1 MRAKR
6 RKKGKAKMFTVY
18 RNDTICELVKKLKDR
33 ADNTNDDI
41 EKSVKAIISKVKAEG
56 DKALFEYSEV
66 FDKVKLSSL
75 RMTEEQKA
83 DAIARVSPELK
94 ETIDR
99 AAKNIYAFHEKQK
112 QQSWIDNQ
120 GGRIMGQRVLPLRR
134 VGLYVP
140 GGSAAYP
147 SSVLMN
153 AIPAKVAGVESIVMV
168 TPPKNDGINPAVI
181 YAAQVAGVSDIVTVG
196 GAQAVAAMAYGTE
209 SIEQVDK
216 IVGPGNIFVATAKRL
231 VFGTVDIDMF
241 AGPSEVLVI
250 ADEKAD
256 PAYVAADFM
265 SQAEHDPMAASILVT
280 TSENLVC
287 EVKKEI
293 EKQIKTL
300 SRAEIIE
307 KSLLSYGS
315 AVIVDTLDDAAR
327 ISDIIAPEHLE
338 LMVENPFELLGK
350 VRNAGSVFLG
360 ANSPEPLGDYFAGP
374 NHVLPTNGTARFSS
388 ALSTDSFVKKSSYLY
403 YSESALSEAAED
415 IIRFASAEG
424 LTAHANSIAV
434 RKK

>member
-1 MRAKR
+1 
-6 RKKGKAKMFTVY
+6 MFKVY
-18 RNDTICELVKKLKDR
+18 TSQTLNELIKKLKDR
-33 ADNTNDDI
+33 ADNNNDDI
-41 EKSVKAIISKVKAEG
+41 EKSVKNILADVKARG
-56 DKALFEYSEV
+56 DEALFEYSEK
-66 FDKVKLSSL
+66 FDKVKLTTL
-75 RMTEEQKA
+75 RMTEQEKEE
-83 DAIARVSPELK
+83 AIAKVPAELK

-99 AAKNIYAFHEKQK
+99 AASNIYSFHEKQK

-120 GGRIMGQRVLPLRR
+120 NGRIMGQRVLPLRR

-153 AIPAKVAGVESIVMV
+153 AIPAKVAGVQSIVMV
-168 TPPKNDGINPAVI
+168 TPPKNEGINPAVI
-181 YAAQVAGVSDIVTVG
+181 YAAKVAGVSDIVTVG

-265 SQAEHDPMAASILVT
+265 SQAEHDPIAASVLVT
-280 TSENLVC
+280 TSAELVDR
-287 EVKKEI
+287 VRAEI
-293 EKQIKTL
+293 EKQITTL
-300 SRAEIIE
+300 SRADIIE
-307 KSLLSYGS
+307 RSLQAYGS
-315 AVIVDTLDDAAR
+315 AVIVDSLDQAAEV
-327 ISDIIAPEHLE
+327 SDMIAPEHLE
-338 LMVENPFELLGK
+338 LMVEQPFELLSK

-403 YSESALSEAAED
+403 YSEQALNESADD
-415 IIRFASAEG
+415 IIRFANAEG
-424 LTAHANSIAV
+424 LTAHANSIIV

>member
-1 MRAKR
+1 
-6 RKKGKAKMFTVY
+6 MFTVY
-18 RNDTICELVKKLKDR
+18 TKETLPELIKKLKER
-33 ADNTNDDI
+33 ADNTSEEI
-41 EKSVKAIISKVKAEG
+41 EKSVKNILADVKTRG
-56 DKALFEYSEV
+56 DEALFEYSEK
-66 FDKVKLSSL
+66 FDKVKLTSL
-75 RMTEEQKA
+75 RMTEEEKEA
-83 DAIARVSPELK
+83 AIALVPAELK
-94 ETIDR
+94 EAMDR
-99 AAKNIYAFHEKQK
+99 AARNIYEFHEKQK
-112 QQSWIDNQ
+112 QQSWIDNRD
-120 GGRIMGQRVLPLRR
+120 GRIMGQRVLPLRR

-140 GGSAAYP
+140 GGTAAYP

-168 TPPKNDGINPAVI
+168 TPPKNEGISPAVL
-181 YAAQVAGVSDIVTVG
+181 YAAKIAGVTDIVTVG

-265 SQAEHDPMAASILVT
+265 SQAEHDPIAASVLVT
-280 TSENLVC
+280 TSKKLVDG
-287 EVKKEI
+287 VRAEI

-300 SRAEIIE
+300 SRADIIE
-307 KSLLSYGS
+307 KSLLAYGS
-315 AVIVDTLDDAAR
+315 AVIVDSLGEAAKV
-327 ISDIIAPEHLE
+327 SDTIAPEHLE

-360 ANSPEPLGDYFAGP
+360 ANSPEPLGDYYAGP

-403 YSESALSEAAED
+403 YSEEALKKASDD
-415 IIRFASAEG
+415 IIRFATAEG

>member
-1 MRAKR
+1 
-6 RKKGKAKMFTVY
+6 MFTVY
-18 RNDTICELVKKLKDR
+18 DKQTLPELIKKLKER
-33 ADNTNDDI
+33 ADNTS
-41 EKSVKAIISKVKAEG
+41 EEVERSVKAILADVKARG
-56 DKALFEYSEV
+56 DEALYEYSEK
-66 FDKVKLSSL
+66 FDKVKLTSL
-75 RMTEEQKA
+75 RMTEEEKEK
-83 DAIARVSPELK
+83 AIATVPQELK
-94 ETIDR
+94 DAMDR
-99 AAKNIYAFHEKQK
+99 AAANIYAFHEKQK
-112 QQSWIDNQ
+112 QQSWIDNRD
-120 GGRIMGQRVLPLRR
+120 GKIMGQRVLPLRR

-168 TPPKNDGINPAVI
+168 TPPKNEGINPAVL
-181 YAAQVAGVSDIVTVG
+181 YAAKIAGVSDIVTVG
-196 GAQAVAAMAYGTE
+196 GAQAVAAMAYGTD

-250 ADEKAD
+250 ADENAD

-265 SQAEHDPMAASILVT
+265 SQAEHDPIAASVLVT
-280 TSENLVC
+280 TSAEMVDK
-287 EVKKEI
+287 VRAEI
-293 EKQIKTL
+293 EKQLKTL
-300 SRAEIIE
+300 SRDDIIV
-307 KSLLSYGS
+307 KSLTAYGS
-315 AVIVDTLDDAAR
+315 AVIVDTLDEAAR
-327 ISDIIAPEHLE
+327 VSDTIAPEHLE
-338 LMVENPFELLGK
+338 LMVDQPFELLGK

-360 ANSPEPLGDYFAGP
+360 ANSPEPLGDYYAGP
-374 NHVLPTNGTARFSS
+374 NHVLPTNGTVRFSS

-403 YSESALSEAAED
+403 YSEEALGKAADD
-415 IIRFASAEG
+415 IIRFATAEG

>member
-1 MRAKR
+1 
-6 RKKGKAKMFTVY
+6 MFTVY
-18 RNDTICELVKKLKDR
+18 NKDSVGDLIKKLKDR

-41 EKSVKAIISKVKAEG
+41 EKSVKTILADVKARG
-56 DKALFEYSEV
+56 DVALFEYSEK
-66 FDKVKLSSL
+66 FDKVKLTSL
-75 RMTEEQKA
+75 RMTEEEKEE
-83 DAIARVSPELK
+83 AIAKVPSELK
-94 ETIDR
+94 ATIDR
-99 AAKNIYAFHEKQK
+99 AAENIYSFHEKQK
-112 QQSWIDNQ
+112 QQSWIDNRN
-120 GGRIMGQRVLPLRR
+120 GRIMGQRVLPLRR

-168 TPPKNDGINPAVI
+168 TPPKNEGVNPAVI
-181 YAAQVAGVSDIVTVG
+181 YAAKVAGVSDIVTVG
-196 GAQAVAAMAYGTE
+196 GAQAVAAMAYGTD

-250 ADEKAD
+250 ADENAD

-265 SQAEHDPMAASILVT
+265 SQAEHDPMAASVLVT
-280 TSENLVC
+280 TSEKLVD
-287 EVKKEI
+287 EVRNEI

-307 KSLLSYGS
+307 KSLLTYGS
-315 AVIVDTLDDAAR
+315 AVIVDTLDDAAKV
-327 ISDIIAPEHLE
+327 SDKIAPEHLE
-338 LMVENPFELLGK
+338 LMVDQPFELLGK

-403 YSESALSEAAED
+403 YSNEALNEYAD
-415 IIRFASAEG
+415 DVIRFANAEG
-424 LTAHANSIAV
+424 LTAHANSIIV

>member
-1 MRAKR
+1 
-6 RKKGKAKMFTVY
+6 MFKVY
-18 RNDTICELVKKLKDR
+18 TSQTLNELIKKLKDR
-33 ADNTNDDI
+33 ADNNNDDI
-41 EKSVKAIISKVKAEG
+41 EKSVKNILADVKARG
-56 DKALFEYSEV
+56 DEALFEYSEK
-66 FDKVKLSSL
+66 FDKVKLTTL
-75 RMTEEQKA
+75 RMTEQEKEE
-83 DAIARVSPELK
+83 AIAKVPAELK

-99 AAKNIYAFHEKQK
+99 AASNIYSFHEKQK

-120 GGRIMGQRVLPLRR
+120 NGRIMGQRVLPLRR

-153 AIPAKVAGVESIVMV
+153 AIPAKVAGVQSIVMV
-168 TPPKNDGINPAVI
+168 TPPKNEGINPAVI
-181 YAAQVAGVSDIVTVG
+181 YAAKVAGVSDIVTVG

-265 SQAEHDPMAASILVT
+265 SQAEHDPIAASVLVT
-280 TSENLVC
+280 TSAELVDR
-287 EVKKEI
+287 VRAEI
-293 EKQIKTL
+293 EKQITTL
-300 SRAEIIE
+300 SRADIIE
-307 KSLLSYGS
+307 RSLQAYGS
-315 AVIVDTLDDAAR
+315 AVIVDSLDQAAAV
-327 ISDIIAPEHLE
+327 SDMIAPEHLE
-338 LMVENPFELLGK
+338 LMVEQPFELLSK

-403 YSESALSEAAED
+403 YSEQALNESADD
-415 IIRFASAEG
+415 IIRFANAEG
-424 LTAHANSIAV
+424 LTAHANSIIV

>member
-1 MRAKR
+1 
-6 RKKGKAKMFTVY
+6 MFTVY
-18 RNDTICELVKKLKDR
+18 TAKTLPELIKKLKER

-41 EKSVKAIISKVKAEG
+41 EKSVKNILSDVKARG
-56 DKALFEYSEV
+56 DEALFELSEK
-66 FDKVKLSSL
+66 FDKVKLTSL
-75 RMTEEQKA
+75 RMSEEEKA
-83 DAIARVSPELK
+83 EAISKVPTELK
-94 ETIDR
+94 ETIDK

-112 QQSWIDNQ
+112 TQSWISNEN
-120 GGRIMGQRVLPLRR
+120 GKIMGQRVLPLRR

-140 GGSAAYP
+140 GGTAAYP

-181 YAAQVAGVSDIVTVG
+181 YAAQVAGVTDIVTVG
-196 GAQAVAAMAYGTE
+196 GAQAVAAMAYGTK

-241 AGPSEVLVI
+241 AGPSEILVI
-250 ADEKAD
+250 ADENAD

-265 SQAEHDPMAASILVT
+265 SQAEHDPIAASILVT
-280 TSENLVC
+280 TSAKLV
-287 EVKKEI
+287 EDVKAEI

-300 SRAEIIE
+300 SRADIIE
-307 KSLLSYGS
+307 KSLVAYGS
-315 AVIVDTLDDAAR
+315 AVIVDSLDEAAR
-327 ISDIIAPEHLE
+327 ISDMIAPEHLE
-338 LMVENPFELLGK
+338 LMVEEPFELLGK

-403 YSESALSEAAED
+403 YSNDALNTYADD
-415 IIRFASAEG
+415 IIRFAEAEG
-424 LTAHANSIAV
+424 LTAHANSIKV

>member
-1 MRAKR
+1 
-6 RKKGKAKMFTVY
+6 MFTVY
-18 RNDTICELVKKLKDR
+18 TKENVCELIDKLKKR
-33 ADNTNDDI
+33 ADNSNDDI
-41 EKSVKAIISKVKAEG
+41 ERSVKTILENVKANG
-56 DKALFEYSEV
+56 DKALFEYSEK
-66 FDKVKLSSL
+66 FDKVKITSL
-75 RMTEEQKA
+75 RLSEEAKA
-83 DAIARVSPELK
+83 EAIAKVPEELK
-94 ETIDR
+94 RTIEK
-99 AAKNIYAFHEKQK
+99 AAENIYAFHEKQK
-112 QQSWIDNQ
+112 QQSWIDNRD
-120 GGRIMGQRVLPLRR
+120 GKIMGQRVLPLRR

-140 GGSAAYP
+140 GGTAAYP

-168 TPPKNDGINPAVI
+168 TPPKEDGINPAVI
-181 YAAQVAGVSDIVTVG
+181 YAAQVAGVTDIITVG

-209 SIEQVDK
+209 TIEQVDK

-250 ADEKAD
+250 ADDKAD

-265 SQAEHDPMAASILVT
+265 SQAEHDPMAASVLVT
-280 TSENLVC
+280 TSAEMVDK
-287 EVKKEI
+287 VRDEI
-293 EKQIKTL
+293 EKQLKTL
-300 SRAEIIE
+300 SRDEIIVR
-307 KSLLSYGS
+307 SLTAYGS
-315 AVIVDTLDDAAR
+315 AVIVDTLDDAAK
-327 ISDIIAPEHLE
+327 ISDKIAPEHLE

-403 YSESALSEAAED
+403 YSADALKESADD
-415 IIRFASAEG
+415 IIRFAEAEG
-424 LTAHANSIAV
+424 LTAHANSIKV
-434 RKK
+434 RKNKV

>member
-1 MRAKR
+1 
-6 RKKGKAKMFTVY
+6 MFTVY
-18 RNDTICELVKKLKDR
+18 TKDTLPELIKKLKDR
-33 ADNTNDDI
+33 ADNTNDEI
-41 EKSVKAIISKVKAEG
+41 EKSVKSILADVKSRG
-56 DKALFEYSEV
+56 DEALFDLSER
-66 FDKVKLSSL
+66 FDKVKLTAL
-75 RMTEEQKA
+75 RMSEEEKEKA
-83 DAIARVSPELK
+83 VKKVPAELK
-94 ETIDR
+94 EAMDR
-99 AAKNIYAFHEKQK
+99 AAENIYAFHSKQK
-112 QQSWIDNQ
+112 QQSWIDNRD
-120 GGRIMGQRVLPLRR
+120 GRIMGQRVLPLRR

-153 AIPAKVAGVESIVMV
+153 AIPAKVAGVRSIVMF
-168 TPPKNDGINPAVI
+168 TPPKAEGVNPAVL
-181 YAAQVAGVSDIVTVG
+181 YAAKIAGVSDIVTVG

-209 SIEQVDK
+209 SIERVDK

-231 VFGTVDIDMF
+231 VFGAVDIDMF

-265 SQAEHDPMAASILVT
+265 SQAEHDPIAASVLVT
-280 TSENLVC
+280 TSAKLVDD
-287 EVKKEI
+287 VRAEI

-300 SRAEIIE
+300 SRSEIIE
-307 KSLLSYGS
+307 KSLLAYGS
-315 AVIVDTLDDAAR
+315 AVIVDSLEEAAKV
-327 ISDIIAPEHLE
+327 SDMIAPEHLE

-350 VRNAGSVFLG
+350 VSNAGSVFLG
-360 ANSPEPLGDYFAGP
+360 ANSPEPLGDYYAGP

-403 YSESALSEAAED
+403 YSKEALDKSADD
-415 IIRFASAEG
+415 IIRFANAEG

-434 RKK
+434 RKNNI

>member
-1 MRAKR
+1 
-6 RKKGKAKMFTVY
+6 MFTVY
-18 RNDTICELVKKLKDR
+18 TGNTLPELIKKLKDR

-41 EKSVKAIISKVKAEG
+41 ERSVKNILADVKTRG
-56 DKALFEYSEV
+56 DEALFEYSEK
-66 FDKVKLSSL
+66 FDRVKLTSL
-75 RMTEEQKA
+75 RMSDEEKA
-83 DAIARVSPELK
+83 AAIAKVPVELK
-94 ETIDR
+94 ATIDL
-99 AAKNIYAFHEKQK
+99 AAENIRAFHEKQK
-112 QQSWIDNQ
+112 ANSWISNEN
-120 GGRIMGQRVLPLRR
+120 GRIMGQRVLPLRR

-140 GGSAAYP
+140 GGTAAYP

-168 TPPKNDGINPAVI
+168 TPPKNEGVNPAVI
-181 YAAQVAGVSDIVTVG
+181 YAAEVAGVTDIVTVG

-241 AGPSEVLVI
+241 AGPSEILVI
-250 ADEKAD
+250 ADENAN

-265 SQAEHDPMAASILVT
+265 SQAEHDPIAASILVT
-280 TSENLVC
+280 TSKKLV
-287 EVKKEI
+287 EDVKVEI

-300 SRAEIIE
+300 SRADIIE
-307 KSLLSYGS
+307 KSLLAYGS
-315 AVIVDTLDDAAR
+315 AVIVDSLDEAAKV
-327 ISDIIAPEHLE
+327 SDLIAPEHLE
-338 LMVENPFELLGK
+338 LMVDEPFELLGK

-403 YSESALSEAAED
+403 YSSDALNTYADD
-415 IIRFASAEG
+415 IIRFAEAEG
-424 LTAHANSIAV
+424 LTAHANSIKV